1 MRDWNNVILFSLKIK
16 LGRNFVKVNERFGV
30 LFWEGREVEERDWGI
45 DKNSC
50 KKRINIYNNLFD
62 DDFWNCWN

>member
-1 MRDWNNVILFSLKIK
+1 MFSPKIK
-16 LGRNFVKVNERFGV
+16 SGRNFAKANERSGV

-50 KKRINIYNNLFD
+50 KKRINVHNNLP
-62 DDFWNCWN
+62 DDFLNVGNKAVA